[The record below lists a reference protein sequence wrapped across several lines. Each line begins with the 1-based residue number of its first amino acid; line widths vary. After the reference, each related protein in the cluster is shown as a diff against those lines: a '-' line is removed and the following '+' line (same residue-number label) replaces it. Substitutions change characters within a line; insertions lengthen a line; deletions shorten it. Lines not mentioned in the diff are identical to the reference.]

1 MNEIDIFYRL
11 FDLDLYYYPH
21 WVKVGKNYALHMP
34 FRMMQ
39 QTTFLRK
46 YF

>member
-1 MNEIDIFYRL
+1 MNEIDIPYRL

-21 WVKVGKNYALHMP
+21 RVKVGKNYALHMP
-34 FRMMQ
+34 FRMMGEVA
-39 QTTFLRK
+39 FLGR